1 MPIHPSLKD
10 LYPSNWTEI
19 SQNIRFERARGHC
32 EWCGAV
38 HGQPHPETGSRVIL
52 ATAHLDHNPANNA
65 ADNLA
70 ALCKSVTIP
79 TTRASATPTA
89 SIALLPP
96 LASCRCLG
104 RITNVDPRGQPGGG
118 LPVSSRNHGKPC
130 SSDTA
135 RSAIRN
141 TARNQ
146 STPCS
151 TRRFTPTA
159 QQSTQAT
166 LTSSCS

>member
-1 MPIHPSLKD
+1 MLRVDSPWTASTLLSRTALGCYQATTRKLRPYPPYLLQLIAELPELVSGSGIRVPAGRKGDTVPIHPSLKD

-70 ALCKSVTIP
+70 ALCQKCHNTYDAGKRHANRKH
-79 TTRASATPTA
+79 RALAA
-89 SIALLPP
+89 AGQLPLFGP
-96 LASCRCLG
+96 
-104 RITNVDPRGQPGGG
+104 
-118 LPVSSRNHGKPC
+118 NHK
-130 SSDTA
+130 
-135 RSAIRN
+135 R
-141 TARNQ
+141 
-146 STPCS
+146 
-151 TRRFTPTA
+151 
-159 QQSTQAT
+159 
-166 LTSSCS
+166 